1 MLWNEKKWFESEE
14 ILNSW
19 NFFEFIRL
27 LQDVE
32 IIVGRLF
39 FGENFLM
46 KLLSPVTLEDDF
58 SYDLT
63 INNISG
69 SKCVRNWLENRQVA
83 MNKKSDL
90 FNKINLKSILL

>member
-27 LQDVE
+27 LQNVE

-46 KLLSPVTLEDDF
+46 KLLSPVTLKDDF
-58 SYDLT
+58 SYGM
-63 INNISG
+63 I
-69 SKCVRNWLENRQVA
+69 
-83 MNKKSDL
+83 
-90 FNKINLKSILL
+90 